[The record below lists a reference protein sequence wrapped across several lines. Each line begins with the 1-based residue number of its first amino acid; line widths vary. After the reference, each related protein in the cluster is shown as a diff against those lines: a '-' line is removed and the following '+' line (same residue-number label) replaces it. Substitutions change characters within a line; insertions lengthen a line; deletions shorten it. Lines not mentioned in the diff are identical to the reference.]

1 MNKKTEKKEIS
12 PCLSVTQVQV
22 FPFKEGPSMGKM
34 LAMASIVLNDQLQVR
49 GLRIME
55 GENGLFVGYPMD
67 PFYKGDDFRSVC
79 FPMTRQL
86 RQHIETC
93 VLEKYQASLD
103 PVEWVV
109 EFKNEDEMTIKLEV
123 SESTR
128 AGAIVLAKGK
138 IEAKYGKKVAEGLEL
153 VSATE
158 KAYAPFSPSNN
169 INKE

>member
-1 MNKKTEKKEIS
+1 MNKKAEEIS
-12 PCLSVTQVQV
+12 SAFDCLAVTSVQV
-22 FPFKEGPSMGKM
+22 YPFKEGPSTGKM
-34 LAMASIVLNDQLQVR
+34 LAKASIVLNDQLQVR

-55 GENGLFVGYPMD
+55 GENGLFVGYPND
-67 PFYKGDDFRSVC
+67 PFYKGEDFRSVC

-86 RQHIETC
+86 REHIENC
-93 VLEKYQASLD
+93 VLEKYSASAD
-103 PVEWVV
+103 PKEWVV
-109 EFKNEDEMTIKLEV
+109 EFKNEDEMTIKIEV

-158 KAYAPFSPSNN
+158 K
-169 INKE
+169 

>member
-1 MNKKTEKKEIS
+1 
-12 PCLSVTQVQV
+12 
-22 FPFKEGPSMGKM
+22 MGRIKGY
-34 LAMASIVLNDQLQVR
+34 ATITLNGQFQIR
-49 GLRIME
+49 GLRIIE
-55 GENGLFVGYPMD
+55 GDLGLFVGYPND
-67 PFYKGDDFRSVC
+67 PFYKGDDYRSVC
-79 FPMTRQL
+79 FPITRQL
-86 RQHIETC
+86 REHIETC

-109 EFKNEDEMTIKLEV
+109 EFKNEDEMTIKMEV

-158 KAYAPFSPSNN
+158 K
-169 INKE
+169 

>member
-1 MNKKTEKKEIS
+1 MNKKAEEIS
-12 PCLSVTQVQV
+12 SAFDCLAVTSVQV
-22 FPFKEGPSMGKM
+22 YPFKEGPFTGKM
-34 LAMASIVLNDQLQVR
+34 LAKASIVLNDQLQVR

-55 GENGLFVGYPMD
+55 GENGLFVGYPND
-67 PFYKGDDFRSVC
+67 PFYKGEDFRSIC

-86 RQHIETC
+86 REHIENC
-93 VLEKYQASLD
+93 VLEKYSASAD
-103 PVEWVV
+103 PKEWVV
-109 EFKNEDEMTIKLEV
+109 EFKNEDEMTIKIEV

-158 KAYAPFSPSNN
+158 K
-169 INKE
+169 